1 MAVLVSLPVALNAQ
15 NYYVKAPCD
24 LTTASTTA
32 DGSSW
37 DNAISLHQALLK
49 ATAGSNIYVKGY
61 TTEEANGKKEYCY
74 TVPDTKGFV
83 LPSGVRMYGG
93 FKGDEAEIN
102 PDNLDNPA
110 KDTRKYLDSDLSR
123 MKYRSVLTADINY
136 NDVVSKTWLIYPQ
149 NTTRTDNA
157 EHVVTMNLAPTT
169 ANPNSGNTPT
179 VLN

>member
-1 MAVLVSLPVALNAQ
+1 MLRFIKNGIAVAALLTVPLALNAQ

-24 LTTASTTA
+24 LTTVSTTA
-32 DGSSW
+32 DGLSW
-37 DNAISLHQALLK
+37 DKAISLQQALQK

-61 TTEEANGKKEYCY
+61 TTEEANGNKDYCY
-74 TVPDTKGFV
+74 TVPDGNTKGFV

-123 MKYRSVLTADINY
+123 MKYRSVLTADIDY
-136 NDVVSKTWLIYPQ
+136 NDVVSKTWLIYPI
-149 NTTRTDNA
+149 
-157 EHVVTMNLAPTT
+157 
-169 ANPNSGNTPT
+169 G
-179 VLN
+179 